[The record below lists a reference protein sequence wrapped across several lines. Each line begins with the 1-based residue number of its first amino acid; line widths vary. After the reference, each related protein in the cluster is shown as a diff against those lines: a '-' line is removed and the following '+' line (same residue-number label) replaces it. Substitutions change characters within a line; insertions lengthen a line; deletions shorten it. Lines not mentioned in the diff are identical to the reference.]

1 MIDLFNYFPFTTTG
15 CNNANDPHNESV
27 FFVHRIPR
35 KPANLQRVLWGD
47 WTYRQKDRLQTKM
60 NFDGKTLIHFIKN
73 SDLPRCMDEEKLMID
88 AWFFAMIFGNSAVLD
103 KHLDLCWKINAHLNM
118 HDSASFSGFWDD
130 LLSMAAS
137 FVALWYKIVP
147 FTGASAFIFPPKK
160 LLTPGQESCETI
172 FWFSVQYYV
181 LQVWSWS
188 PFATSMI
195 LSIWIWIETVYKEWE
210 NRSRWGFWSNVL
222 WRCVCFS

>member
-1 MIDLFNYFPFTTTG
+1 
-15 CNNANDPHNESV
+15 
-27 FFVHRIPR
+27 
-35 KPANLQRVLWGD
+35 
-47 WTYRQKDRLQTKM
+47 
-60 NFDGKTLIHFIKN
+60 
-73 SDLPRCMDEEKLMID
+73 MDEEKLMID

-181 LQVWSWS
+181 CKFGHEAHLRLLWFCLYGFGSRTFTRNEKTDQGGAFNFGPMCCEDVFVSHSFWESWYHQTNLAGIINFQVS
-188 PFATSMI
+188 FDN
-195 LSIWIWIETVYKEWE
+195 LWICEK
-210 NRSRWGFWSNVL
+210 L
-222 WRCVCFS
+222 P